1 MWGLWLVVG
10 LIAWFSVGFSTW
22 HVHQHYLPISVYCL
36 TGKKSMRLVLQYTYI
51 KVQVIEINETFSNQS
66 YEINLFLTDANMPL
80 PCPNI
85 IADAVNAPHT
95 KVSFSQF

>member
-1 MWGLWLVVG
+1 
-10 LIAWFSVGFSTW
+10 
-22 HVHQHYLPISVYCL
+22 
-36 TGKKSMRLVLQYTYI
+36 MRLVLQYTYI